1 MISSDQTGTDISRQI
16 FDVKRFLLAELF
28 PNIAAA
34 FNVAMI
40 EPKFEKEIQSS
51 HLSLRIKN

>member
-1 MISSDQTGTDISRQI
+1 MLISSDQTATGTDFSRQI

-40 EPKFEKEIQSS
+40 EPKFEKEIKSMAF
-51 HLSLRIKN
+51 